1 MQLLR
6 VAGFDTHLDGAW
18 RASAR
23 PRWGEAN
30 TSVVSSPKKSGFQAF
45 HAKNCHEIYIRL
57 RYIFNGDF
65 VDRGV
70 PASTTATTTKLHV
83 QMA

>member
-1 MQLLR
+1 MPQN
-6 VAGFDTHLDGAW
+6 G
-18 RASAR
+18 
-23 PRWGEAN
+23 
-30 TSVVSSPKKSGFQAF
+30 
-45 HAKNCHEIYIRL
+45 HEIYIRL